1 MQLDLHISADSPA
14 ELATVLAALGA
25 VGGAKVS
32 LDSTAPLAPHRA
44 PAATSADDTSEE
56 ALAAARAGGDGVV
69 DEAQKPKRGRG
80 KAKAGPEPTQQP
92 DGSPIP
98 PTTEPA
104 PQPTPGGTEAPPAE
118 SIPPNQEPA
127 GIPAGQADV
136 FGGGGGEAT
145 TGQPG
150 ATSGDA
156 ATGEVD
162 LPMLKTAMA
171 DLLKHKPA
179 AFAMK
184 TLEDATGCKSLSSG
198 SPSVIEKAKTDPSIM
213 QVALDALVAGKD
225 AAA

>member
-1 MQLDLHISADSPA
+1 
-14 ELATVLAALGA
+14 
-25 VGGAKVS
+25 
-32 LDSTAPLAPHRA
+32 
-44 PAATSADDTSEE
+44 
-56 ALAAARAGGDGVV
+56 
-69 DEAQKPKRGRG
+69 
-80 KAKAGPEPTQQP
+80 
-92 DGSPIP
+92 
-98 PTTEPA
+98 
-104 PQPTPGGTEAPPAE
+104 
-118 SIPPNQEPA
+118 
-127 GIPAGQADV
+127 V

-171 DLLKHKPA
+171 ELLKHKPA